1 MMGDDHKVAKAVQ
14 WDLSSKVT
22 SVDRMLPSAVKWGIW
37 GKLSAQRALFF
48 SLPAQAGEVV

>member
-1 MMGDDHKVAKAVQ
+1 VAKAVQ
-14 WDLSSKVT
+14 WDLSSKVA

-48 SLPAQAGEVV
+48 SLLAQAGEVV